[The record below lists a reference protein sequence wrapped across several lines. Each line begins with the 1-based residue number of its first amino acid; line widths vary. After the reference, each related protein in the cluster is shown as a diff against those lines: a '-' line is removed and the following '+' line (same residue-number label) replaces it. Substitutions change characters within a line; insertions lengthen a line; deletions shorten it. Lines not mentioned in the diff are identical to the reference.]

1 MDKYTLYYKNK
12 SYRVA
17 EITIF
22 KGTSEEEEILVGTT
36 ELEKKLLTDISD
48 SSPEVAKEAEY
59 LDNGIAFYITA
70 EEMLLPPNRIIQIVE
85 ANYY

>member
-17 EITIF
+17 ETTIF

-36 ELEKKLLTDISD
+36 ELEEELLTDISG